1 MFAVRKGYSF
11 IRSREA
17 TEAFGM
23 DVFLHSSQKGDF
35 NLNDQVCFA
44 VLLNKDGKPQ
54 AFDLTKPTETDIAR
68 WGHVTSVTPVTQP
81 AKTVEAWVPAS
92 DTWEEPQKGLNEG
105 KIQTGAGDG
114 RYTGTISAFKPSL
127 YGFIKCPEL
136 FAQTQHDVWVHH
148 KQIQDFK
155 VGDMVTFTAITN
167 KNGQPQA
174 IDLQA
179 AVAAAATVQGQ
190 VVPARAPA
198 PRAAQTV
205 PPREPPKQVPPR
217 HGYAATA
224 KPAGAPQ
231 ATPIGARKRPAQ
243 DYSPPEAD
251 PTTLVGTRQWGTITA
266 WRPGGKYGF
275 LKCEETFAVF
285 HKDCWVHHQQMGGF
299 NEGDTVSFT
308 VVMNKEGN
316 PQAVDLQAE
325 DNKRFRKLHLAR
337 KKLIRFVSVGLLP
350 GMASLGRLGRS
361 ALGRARRGYA
371 TLLLAEH
378 NNKSLNKATLHAVTA
393 ASKLPGCTSVDLL
406 VAGKGCGEVAK
417 AGASAEGVS
426 KVLVAESDQLEHPV
440 ADVMAE
446 LTLDSI
452 F

>member
-1 MFAVRKGYSF
+1 MAEMVDPGDPFDVQEAILLEGEDEETFNRLVQELELRPHLAFPLAQWMIPQLTFAPSSAVSGAGSHRFIGVIHFQHQKGFSF

-35 NLNDQVCFA
+35 NLNDQVRFA

-68 WGHVTSVTPVTQP
+68 WGHAP
-81 AKTVEAWVPAS
+81 KTVEGWVPAS
-92 DTWEEPQKGLNEG
+92 DSWEEPQKGLNEE
-105 KIQTGAGDG
+105 KVQTGEGEG

-127 YGFIKCPEL
+127 YGFIKCAEI
-136 FAQTQHDVWVHH
+136 FAQTQNDVWVHH

-155 VGDMVTFTAITN
+155 VGDMVTFTAIAN

-179 AVAAAATVQGQ
+179 AVQGQ
-190 VVPARAPA
+190 VVPARAP
-198 PRAAQTV
+198 PRAQTV
-205 PPREPPKQVPPR
+205 PPKEPPKQVPPR
-217 HGYAATA
+217 HGFAVTA

-231 ATPIGARKRPAQ
+231 ATPIGARKRPA

-251 PTTLVGTRQWGTITA
+251 PTDPTGLVGSRQCGTITA

-285 HKDCWVHHQQMGGF
+285 HKDCWVHHQQIGGF

-316 PQAVDLQAE
+316 PQAIDLQAE
-325 DNKRFRKLHLAR
+325 DNKRVR
-337 KKLIRFVSVGLLP
+337 
-350 GMASLGRLGRS
+350 
-361 ALGRARRGYA
+361 
-371 TLLLAEH
+371 
-378 NNKSLNKATLHAVTA
+378 
-393 ASKLPGCTSVDLL
+393 
-406 VAGKGCGEVAK
+406 
-417 AGASAEGVS
+417 
-426 KVLVAESDQLEHPV
+426 Q
-440 ADVMAE
+440 
-446 LTLDSI
+446 
-452 F
+452 

>member
-1 MFAVRKGYSF
+1 MSSQMFAVRKGYSF

-275 LKCEETFAVF
+275 LKCEETFA
-285 HKDCWVHHQQMGGF
+285 
-299 NEGDTVSFT
+299 
-308 VVMNKEGN
+308 
-316 PQAVDLQAE
+316 AVDLQAE